1 MQYILGVLG
10 VGISTVFSRGIGCIA
25 AVIFLKKSCS
35 FRFKI
40 EYLKRFPKDI
50 LKKMVVIGVPAAGEN
65 FAWNMGQ
72 LLIMTMINTMGTD
85 SIVARTYLM
94 LISGFAL
101 TFSIALGPVSYT
113 HLTLP
118 TNSRV

>member
-1 MQYILGVLG
+1 
-10 VGISTVFSRGIGCIA
+10 
-25 AVIFLKKSCS
+25 
-35 FRFKI
+35 
-40 EYLKRFPKDI
+40 
-50 LKKMVVIGVPAAGEN
+50 MVVIGVPAAGEN

-101 TFSIALGPVSYT
+101 TFSIALGQGTAIQVGHLVGAKKVEEAYAKGLKKFKNIYGIKFNCYCYYSYF
-113 HLTLP
+113 
-118 TNSRV
+118 